1 MFWVLPASLI
11 ASGLAVFK
19 FGYLSKVQVALGLQ
33 TAEETGSLQEL
44 LRLLQSKSEGIYT
57 VIRLKSFFIFVVHL
71 SSLLSYFISPGISTS
86 PSHLSFVVSSLIMPI
101 ILSLIV
107 LLCID
112 YIFSF
117 YIKHWLLFH
126 TSPHLSLL
134 SSSPHQ
140 LTSLFSGTINSDHPI
155 VCDLAKTNDG
165 TGMHVVMWAKNIY
178 RVFEEWSRVTK
189 RWNAAAQK
197 LVHEFRETTFHIMDQ
212 TGR

>member
-71 SSLLSYFISPGISTS
+71 SSLLFSYFISPGISTS
-86 PSHLSFVVSSLIMPI
+86 PSHLSFVVSSLIMAI

-107 LLCID
+107 LLCVD
-112 YIFSF
+112 YIYLFLHKTGSSF
-117 YIKHWLLFH
+117 IPLLI
-126 TSPHLSLL
+126 LL
-134 SSSPHQ
+134 SSTPPTHVSFQWHNQ
-140 LTSLFSGTINSDHPI
+140 LRPPN
-155 VCDLAKTNDG
+155 C
-165 TGMHVVMWAKNIY
+165 M
-178 RVFEEWSRVTK
+178 
-189 RWNAAAQK
+189 
-197 LVHEFRETTFHIMDQ
+197 
-212 TGR
+212 